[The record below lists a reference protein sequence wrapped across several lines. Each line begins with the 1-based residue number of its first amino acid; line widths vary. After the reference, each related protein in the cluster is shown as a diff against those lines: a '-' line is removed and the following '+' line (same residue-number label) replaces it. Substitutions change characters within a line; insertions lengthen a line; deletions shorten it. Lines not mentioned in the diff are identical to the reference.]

1 MTITRSIFTNAKAAR
16 SVRAFTLVEM
26 IVVIVILGVL
36 AGVTTIRMT
45 NTIGRRGAV
54 AVSRVQNILDAL
66 AHRHV
71 ASQAPVALVFDAGR
85 SELWLERYE
94 FTTRLGEA
102 PSNLPTQGRWQR
114 DILAPVVAFERDVFL
129 RAAYLDGR
137 IERGSFRVEASPQ
150 SIRPTIE
157 IEVQFG
163 QTVETVSLL
172 PSEMRS
178 MTLAKETDYLRLSP
192 EDLHSTGSGDERW

>member
-1 MTITRSIFTNAKAAR
+1 MNLSRSIFSNAGAAR

-45 NTIGRRGAV
+45 NTIGRRGGV

-71 ASQAPVALVFDAGR
+71 ASQAPVALVYDASRG
-85 SELWLERYE
+85 ELRLDRYE
-94 FTTRLGEA
+94 FTSRLGET
-102 PSNLPTQGRWQR
+102 PSTQREQGRWQR
-114 DILAPVVAFERDVFL
+114 DILAPVVSFERDVFL

-137 IERGSFRVEASPQ
+137 VERGSFRVEASPQ

-157 IEVQFG
+157 IEIQFG

-178 MTLAKETDYLRLSP
+178 MTLSQETDYLRLSP